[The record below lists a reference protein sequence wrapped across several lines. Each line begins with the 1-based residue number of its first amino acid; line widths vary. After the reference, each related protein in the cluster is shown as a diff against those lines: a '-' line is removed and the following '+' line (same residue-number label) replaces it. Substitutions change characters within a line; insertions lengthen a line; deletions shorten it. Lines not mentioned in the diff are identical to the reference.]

1 MSKKI
6 VVVGAG
12 FAGCG
17 AAAAAARAGA
27 DVTLVEKTDTLTG
40 MGQLAGSYRRGS
52 AVPGEVELVA
62 MGAGDMLDALDS
74 VAIFSRFENLKLKDP
89 RMLTLYDTRKI
100 GKAVDKVLRG
110 LGVKIILR
118 GLGSDVE
125 MSGRSIKAIKLKD
138 GTVLEADAVV
148 DATGGAGPIPMC
160 EKYGQGCA
168 ACIMNCYLFGG
179 RVSIAAKAGVKE
191 FVGQRA
197 DGTPGIYSSAVTLI
211 KESLSPDL
219 QKKLETEGEIQLETP
234 PEYVEAVYQRMRMTM
249 VGMGVT
255 PEMARELEINYCGYV
270 NIRRMPWLPREEL
283 EKIAGMENAMIA
295 EPHVGWIGNAI
306 RYMAISPKDLALK
319 AEGVDNLFVAGEK
332 AKFGSISA
340 AYISGA
346 LAGHNAVRKAAGMPA
361 LELPVTTAIG
371 RAMAFSLEKQ
381 NDPKSRGG
389 LRLTAEEQELEATQ
403 AKKMYTDNIGKLGL
417 TGIFSKKLV

>member
-1 MSKKI
+1 MSKKV

-17 AAAAAARAGA
+17 AAAAAVRAGA
-27 DVTLVEKTDTLTG
+27 EVTLVEKTDSLTG
-40 MGQLAGSYRRGS
+40 MGQLAGSYRRGVS
-52 AVPGEVELVA
+52 VPGEAELVA
-62 MGAGDMLDALDS
+62 MGASDMLKALDS
-74 VAIFSRFENLKLKDP
+74 TVILSRFENLKLKDP
-89 RMLTLYDTRKI
+89 RLVTLYDTRKI
-100 GKAVDKVLRG
+100 SQAVDKTLRG
-110 LGVKIILR
+110 LGVNVILR

-125 MSGRSIKAIKLKD
+125 MSGKIIKSIKLKD
-138 GTVLEADAVV
+138 GTLLEADAVV

-168 ACIMNCYLFGG
+168 ACIMNCFLFGG

-197 DGTPGIYSSAVTLI
+197 DGRPGVYSSAVTLI

-219 QKKLETEGEIQLETP
+219 QKKLEKEGEVQVPTP
-234 PEYVEAVYQRMRMTM
+234 PEYVEAVYERMRMTM
-249 VGMGVT
+249 VGMDVT
-255 PEMARELEINYCGYV
+255 PESAKELEINYCGYV

-283 EKIAGMENAMIA
+283 IKIPGMADAMIA

-306 RYMAISPKDLALK
+306 RYMAISPKDITMK

-332 AKFGSISA
+332 AKFGGISA
-340 AYISGA
+340 AFITGA
-346 LAGHNAVRKAAGMPA
+346 LAGHNAVRRTIGMEP
-361 LELPVTTAIG
+361 LKLPETTAIG

-381 NDPKSRGG
+381 NDPKTRSGF
-389 LRLTAEEQELEATQ
+389 RLTPEERELEATA
-403 AKKMYTDNIGKLGL
+403 AKKRHVDIIEKLGL
-417 TGIFSKKLV
+417 TGALAKKLV